1 MLHIAFWSIFL
12 LALLVTFVTDY
23 YYLLIHRAAT
33 LFLIPLFLLGAFLC
47 ATPCNLLEAL
57 LGFFVGYGFL
67 WCFKTFYLWH
77 RNIDGIGQGDLELLA
92 MIGTFLGPMGV
103 LYTITFGSI
112 IGTVIAVIMLL
123 AKRAH
128 AQTQLPFGS
137 FLVVGCFIYVLI
149 MLNYCPWLKNLL
161 F

>member
-1 MLHIAFWSIFL
+1 MPYLFWSIFIS
-12 LALLVTFVTDY
+12 ALLVTFVTDY

-33 LFLIPLFLLGAFLC
+33 IFLIPLFFLGALLC

-57 LGFFVGYGFL
+57 LGSFVGYGFL
-67 WCFKTFYLWH
+67 WSFKTFYSWY
-77 RNIDGIGQGDLELLA
+77 RNIDGIGQGDLELLG
-92 MIGTFLGPMGV
+92 MIGSFLGPMGV

-112 IGTVIAVIMLL
+112 IGTIVAIFMIFL
-123 AKRAH
+123 KRAD

-137 FLVVGCFIYVLI
+137 FLVIGCL
-149 MLNYCPWLKNLL
+149 LSLL

>member
-1 MLHIAFWSIFL
+1 MIQYLFWSIFL
-12 LALLVTFVTDY
+12 IALVVTFFTDY

-33 LFLIPLFLLGAFLC
+33 IYLIPLFLFGAFLC
-47 ATPCNLLEAL
+47 ATPCTLLEAL

-92 MIGTFLGPMGV
+92 TIGSFLGPMGV

-112 IGTVIAVIMLL
+112 IGTLIALIMLFT
-123 AKRAH
+123 KRAD

-137 FLVVGCFIYVLI
+137 FLVIGCFIYIILI
-149 MLNYCPWLKNLL
+149 AFTKYP
-161 F
+161 

>member
-1 MLHIAFWSIFL
+1 MIQYLFWSLFL
-12 LALLVTFVTDY
+12 IALLVTFVTDY

-67 WCFKTFYLWH
+67 WSFKALYLWYK
-77 RNIDGIGQGDLELLA
+77 NIDGIGQGDLELLA
-92 MIGTFLGPMGV
+92 MIGSFLGPLGV
-103 LYTITFGSI
+103 LYTITFGSVLGTI
-112 IGTVIAVIMLL
+112 IALLMLL

-137 FLVVGCFIYVLI
+137 FLVVGCLVY
-149 MLNYCPWLKNLL
+149 LL